1 MPCYLSAWVL
11 FLTAIP
17 LQAVDHAASF
27 VVGGAGIIM
36 FAWQGYSIAGSL
48 GVRVFPFGPNGLP
61 LATISPSTFRA
72 AVCRLRAP
80 RKSDREA

>member
-1 MPCYLSAWVL
+1 
-11 FLTAIP
+11 
-17 LQAVDHAASF
+17 
-27 VVGGAGIIM
+27 M
-36 FAWQGYSIAGSL
+36 FAWQGYRIAGSL